1 MNEKHWTREFVAAL
15 WHNGGFESIAELHNR
30 QLEQLAFQMPLRAVD
45 VELFDQSVCR
55 APSPT
60 PNDNEKMRKLPSAA

>member
-30 QLEQLAFQMPLRAVD
+30 QLEHLAFRTPLRAVD
-45 VELFDQSVCR
+45 VVLVDQSVCR
-55 APSPT
+55 ARPC
-60 PNDNEKMRKLPSAA
+60 EKFEPLDFDGLAVR

>member
-30 QLEQLAFQMPLRAVD
+30 QLEQLAFRTPLRAVD
-45 VELFDQSVCR
+45 VVLVDQSVCR
-55 APSPT
+55 ASSLA
-60 PNDNEKMRKLPSAA
+60 PNGNEKMQGYRTAA

>member
-45 VELFDQSVCR
+45 VVLVDQSVCR
-55 APSPT
+55 ASPLA
-60 PNDNEKMRKLPSAA
+60 PNGNEKMRKLPTAA

>member
-30 QLEQLAFQMPLRAVD
+30 QLEQMPLPAVD
-45 VELFDQSVCR
+45 VVLVDQSVCR
-55 APSPT
+55 ASSLA
-60 PNDNEKMRKLPSAA
+60 PNGNEKMRKLPSAA